1 MLGSIVSFLGGV
13 GDFVSYV
20 AGYFKERGIRGTQK
34 QIDELTVSLE
44 NCIQSKEVLLRK
56 CEQDK
61 ELIKIKYAE
70 KIDKL
75 TADIDAATPKIGG
88 RVIEG

>member
-1 MLGSIVSFLGGV
+1 MLGSVASFLGGV
-13 GDFVSYV
+13 GDFASYI
-20 AGYFKERGIRGTQK
+20 AGYFKERGIRDTQK

-44 NCIQSKEVLLRK
+44 NCIQSKEALLK
-56 CEQDK
+56 NCEQDK

-70 KIDKL
+70 EIDEL
-75 TADIDAATPKIGG
+75 IADIDAANPKIGG